1 MIRRQ
6 PRTTLT
12 DTLFPYT
19 TLFRALACEGIAAA
33 PEPHRDEDR
42 AEGQQLPDLDADIE
56 RQDVEHQAVA
66 RQFEI
71 LQLGRQAEAME
82 EAEDQDGDLG
92 VRLNPEQALEPA
104 QVVHCLV
111 DHRQTDDRVDQ
122 VRIDMDAAGPAVDRK
137 STRLHS
143 SH

>member
-1 MIRRQ
+1 MEFGHGITSKLRNEEAGELVADQHETGGHQHGVGRES
-6 PRTTLT
+6 
-12 DTLFPYT
+12 
-19 TLFRALACEGIAAA
+19 LACEGIAAA

-42 AEGQQLPDLDADIE
+42 AERQQLPDLDADIE

-92 VRLNPEQALEPA
+92 VRSEEHTSELQSLM
-104 QVVHCLV
+104 
-111 DHRQTDDRVDQ
+111 R
-122 VRIDMDAAGPAVDRK
+122 
-137 STRLHS
+137 
-143 SH
+143 